1 MRFFVFFIVCISV
14 CFAQYKTLDDALL
27 NGEKLIDIV
36 LYGNYMSSN
45 GNTGYYP
52 NNLYGENKL
61 LGNGGYINASV
72 GLGYT
77 TGFYYN
83 MRAAIS
89 FRAAQAIFSPS
100 NGMRRDFFNN
110 TGNAI
115 LGDSSIALGESFLE
129 YYDGDTAIKAG
140 RFQPISEWVNHLI
153 DGIWFR
159 NASFKNFVLELI
171 WAYNY
176 GRVSYYEISQFRR
189 LDTTGWFNLGI
200 HYHLTGD
207 KSDRKNSTS
216 MSVFSTFIP
225 GVFATAGARLHWA
238 LRFNN
243 SVWWI
248 GADLGFAGSFED
260 SDNIR
265 AFQTNTF
272 LFDSKITLG
281 YRNIDGMIGYV
292 ATGDAGMGSL
302 GILGVGNG
310 TQSNMLYSFYNNI
323 QPFFV
328 WGGRAIKMGKNAH
341 LVYGALRLNLLDG
354 KLNAYVAYGATF
366 FNGSQFYGGNINGL
380 VQGELNVMAEF
391 GITRTLSAIANISNT
406 HFGKYGLPN
415 TFEING
421 GIRFMF

>member
-1 MRFFVFFIVCISV
+1 MICK
-14 CFAQYKTLDDALL
+14 Y
-27 NGEKLIDIV
+27 
-36 LYGNYMSSN
+36 
-45 GNTGYYP
+45 
-52 NNLYGENKL
+52 
-61 LGNGGYINASV
+61 
-72 GLGYT
+72 
-77 TGFYYN
+77 
-83 MRAAIS
+83 
-89 FRAAQAIFSPS
+89 
-100 NGMRRDFFNN
+100 
-110 TGNAI
+110 
-115 LGDSSIALGESFLE
+115 
-129 YYDGDTAIKAG
+129 
-140 RFQPISEWVNHLI
+140 
-153 DGIWFR
+153 
-159 NASFKNFVLELI
+159 
-171 WAYNY
+171 
-176 GRVSYYEISQFRR
+176 
-189 LDTTGWFNLGI
+189 
-200 HYHLTGD
+200 
-207 KSDRKNSTS
+207 
-216 MSVFSTFIP
+216 
-225 GVFATAGARLHWA
+225 
-238 LRFNN
+238 
-243 SVWWI
+243 
-248 GADLGFAGSFED
+248 
-260 SDNIR
+260 
-265 AFQTNTF
+265 F